1 MQKSRNQRSAEYKM
15 RKRGRIEIEVFIV
28 LITIVFTSAVILLLV
43 YSGAIKVKED
53 AAAEPVLNAEFLP
66 VGKEGF
72 LAVKQ
77 FDFCSEID
85 ENLYCLETKEEFG
98 KTENMYVRFVVE
110 NTVFDHGVIL
120 WRNYE
125 IRNPLGEVV
134 LQAEQKN
141 AYNFELSST
150 KKTENIVFADYFVMG
165 DDAIPGEYILDVI
178 IENPLLEKKITLT
191 KKFTVIEG
199 EVFG

>member
-1 MQKSRNQRSAEYKM
+1 M
-15 RKRGRIEIEVFIV
+15 RKQGRIEIELFIV

-53 AAAEPVLNAEFLP
+53 AMAEPVLNAEFLP

-77 FDFCSEID
+77 FDFCSSVD
-85 ENLYCLETKEEFG
+85 ASLNCLGSKEEFG
-98 KTENMYVRFVVE
+98 KIENMYVRFVVE
-110 NTVFDHGVIL
+110 NTVSNHEIIL

-125 IRNPLGEVV
+125 IRNPFGEVV

-165 DDAIPGEYILDVI
+165 DDAIPGGYTLDVI
-178 IENPLLEKKITLT
+178 IENPLLGRKITLT

-199 EVFG
+199 EVFT